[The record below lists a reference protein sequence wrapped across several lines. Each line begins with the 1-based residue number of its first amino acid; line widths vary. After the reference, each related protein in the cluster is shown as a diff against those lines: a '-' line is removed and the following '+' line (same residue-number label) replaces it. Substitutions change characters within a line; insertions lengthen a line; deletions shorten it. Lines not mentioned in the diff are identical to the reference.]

1 MATAVFKP
9 YRDYSTM
16 AAQFHYRTVQDTAVP
31 GRDYNHVEGD
41 ITIPVGA
48 TSIEIPVEIVDKLPN
63 RLPRS
68 FFMEFSSKSQGV
80 MIGTQRAKCT
90 IVSDENLDR
99 ISWDTVEERMFHP
112 RYWVTTTQQT
122 ESTCIVAD
130 NNCCINRLVSR
141 TYGGMAGCIWE
152 TVDKYD
158 HFGIGFDDHYEMRNT
173 KLWFR
178 MSITN
183 ASNFST
189 PEKMIMTVDLVDG
202 TIIYVPLAQY
212 AVSISEDKNV
222 AEIHIDFEDCVGMDQ
237 NNNMMGV
244 DPRQVR
250 RILIPLMPKDWV
262 SNSTDPRT
270 ENVECELRL
279 DLLQPDTGWKMM
291 QLNNIQ
297 VKEHDVG
304 ICTAY
309 DDMWNV
315 SPLRVL
321 NNIKRL
327 GYTGTINHYVGMS
340 HYYDYTWSG
349 TQWSINRTGALN
361 AAAYKWHD
369 NFMYNAKRHNF
380 DVMQSVSFELFSD
393 ACPLE
398 WTQRDWN
405 DNYAKTGYTPCSYL
419 LSPTIEEGMNFLTA
433 VFKNF
438 ASAAMRNN
446 LPVIMQ
452 VGEPWW
458 WYNTD
463 TRRPCI
469 YDYPTK
475 QAFYDETGEYA
486 LDIGTI
492 DDPKTGGVYDKYVA
506 FCRGKLGARIAAISK
521 AIKAHAA
528 SAQMTALLF
537 FPTIME
543 TELTQKLN
551 LADQYKKEAGALD
564 FFCTE
569 CYDWVMQGGIEKAKE
584 SVNIP
589 IVKLGWQPSEIQ
601 YLAGFVPSKELAPVY
616 GYDPTRNYQEF
627 LWRCICGNMA
637 TIEYRYPEVKQYV
650 WAYPQVMSD
659 SITVTARD
667 STVLHMGQVA
677 LKGYVED
684 VVPPDFS

>member
-1 MATAVFKP
+1 MATAIFKP
-9 YRDYSTM
+9 YRSYGTVE
-16 AAQFHYRTVQDTAVP
+16 ATFHYRTIQDTAVP
-31 GRDYNHVEGD
+31 GRDYVEKEGD
-41 ITIPVGA
+41 ITIPVGS
-48 TSIEIPVEIVDKLPN
+48 TSVEIPVEVSDKKPN

-68 FFMEFSSKSQGV
+68 FYMEFLSNKQGV

-90 IVSDENLDR
+90 ITSDENLDR
-99 ISWDTVEERMFHP
+99 LSWDTREERMFHP
-112 RYWVTTTQQT
+112 RYWVTNCQQT
-122 ESTCIVAD
+122 ESSCIVAD
-130 NNCCINRLVSR
+130 EDHCLNKLVSR

-158 HFGIGFDDHYEMRNT
+158 HFGVGFDDHYEMRNT

-178 MSITN
+178 MSVTN
-183 ASNFST
+183 ACNFET

-202 TIIYVPLAQY
+202 TTIYVPLAQY
-212 AVSISEDKNV
+212 ASSISEDKNV

-237 NNNMMGV
+237 NNMMMGV

-262 SNSTDPRT
+262 ANSTDPRSR
-270 ENVECELRL
+270 NVECQLKL
-279 DLLQPDTGWKMM
+279 DILEPDTGWKMM
-291 QLNNIQ
+291 QVNNLT
-297 VKEHDVG
+297 VPDHDVG
-304 ICTAY
+304 MCTAY

-321 NNIKRL
+321 SNMRQL
-327 GYTGTINHYVGMS
+327 GYNGMINHYVGMS
-340 HYYDYTWSG
+340 HYYDYSWSG
-349 TQWSINRTGALN
+349 TGWLLDKTGTLN

-369 NFMYNAKRHNF
+369 DFMAKAKKYKF
-380 DVMQSVSFELFSD
+380 EVMQSVSFELFSD

-398 WTQRDWN
+398 WTQREWD
-405 DNYAKTGYTPCSYL
+405 DSYAKTGYTPCSYL

-438 ASAAMRNN
+438 AAAATRNG
-446 LPVIMQ
+446 LPVVMQ

-463 TRRPCI
+463 SRKPCI

-475 QAFYDETGEYA
+475 QAFYDETGQYA
-486 LDIGTI
+486 LDIGTV
-492 DDPKTGGVYDKYVA
+492 DNPKVGGVYDKYVA
-506 FCRGKLGARIAAISK
+506 FCRNKLGERIASISK
-521 AIKAHAA
+521 EIKKQA
-528 SAQMTALLF
+528 SDAKVTALLF

-543 TELTQKLN
+543 TKLTESLN
-551 LADQYKKEAGALD
+551 LPDHYKKDAGAID

-569 CYDWVMQGGIEKAKE
+569 CYDWVMAGKITKAME
-584 SVNIP
+584 SITIP
-589 IVKLGWQPSEIQ
+589 LLRLGWKQSEIQ

-627 LWRCICGNMA
+627 LWKCICGNMA
-637 TIEYRYPEVKQYV
+637 TVEYRFPEIRQYI
-650 WAYPQVMSD
+650 WAYPQIMSD
-659 SITVTARD
+659 SVTLTARE

-677 LKGYVED
+677 IKGYSED
-684 VVPPDFS
+684 ITPPDFS